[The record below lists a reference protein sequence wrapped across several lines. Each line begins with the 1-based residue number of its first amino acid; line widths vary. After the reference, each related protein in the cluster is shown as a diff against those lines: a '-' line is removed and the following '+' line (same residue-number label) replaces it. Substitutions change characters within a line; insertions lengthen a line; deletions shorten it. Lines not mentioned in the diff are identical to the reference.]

1 MKSDNA
7 RRLVFS
13 LWCSGNGVYIF
24 FRNANIQLYMLCC
37 TSPPRVKTGI
47 AFFPYRYSLN
57 QEFERQRAA
66 VDRFIEA
73 YLFRPQIKTVLHAT
87 ELKTHCRHSVQRAA
101 VVTVAF
107 LLAK

>member
-13 LWCSGNGVYIF
+13 LLRSGNRVYIYS
-24 FRNANIQLYMLCC
+24 RNIDIQLYMLCC

-47 AFFPYRYSLN
+47 AFFPISLDTTLDRK
-57 QEFERQRAA
+57 RQRAA

-73 YLFRPQIKTVLHAT
+73 YPFCPSDRHAT
-87 ELKTHCRHSVQRAA
+87 GRKNLKTHCRMCFVG
-101 VVTVAF
+101 
-107 LLAK
+107 